1 MLFLFV
7 LIQNDQR
14 ADDSGDPAEEG
25 KDKDNSHGAATAVNH
40 RQRRKDN
47 R

>member
-25 KDKDNSHGAATAVNH
+25 KDTDNRHGAATAVNH